1 MARPCKFALNIG
13 LFIWY
18 NSNMKREENK
28 SRCPINFTME
38 IFGDTWSMLIVRD
51 MAALGKQTFGEFL
64 KSAERIG
71 PSVLADRL
79 AHLERKG
86 IISKKAS
93 ETDKRKMI
101 YSLTER
107 GLDVLPML
115 YEIAVF
121 GSRHSP
127 DPDAPD
133 AWFKS
138 LAFDKELVLRLWREA
153 IESGSSFFL
162 GPNSVVSKLG
172 L

>member
-1 MARPCKFALNIG
+1 
-13 LFIWY
+13 
-18 NSNMKREENK
+18 MKREENK
-28 SRCPINFTME
+28 SRCPINFTVE

-64 KSAERIG
+64 ESEERIG

-86 IISKKAS
+86 IIRKRPS
-93 ETDKRKMI
+93 ETDKRKII
-101 YSLTER
+101 YSLTEN
-107 GLDVLPML
+107 GLDVIPIL
-115 YEIAVF
+115 YEIAVY

-133 AWFKS
+133 VWFKS
-138 LAFDKELVLRLWREA
+138 LEFDKQIVVRLWREA
-153 IESGSSFFL
+153 IQAGSSFFL
-162 GPNSVVSKLG
+162 GPDSVVSKLG

>member
-1 MARPCKFALNIG
+1 MIIE
-13 LFIWY
+13 LFLWY
-18 NSNMKREENK
+18 NAVMKREENK

-79 AHLERKG
+79 VHLERKG
-86 IISKKAS
+86 IISKKTS
-93 ETDKRKMI
+93 ETDRRKVI
-101 YSLTER
+101 YSLTEK

-133 AWFKS
+133 AWFKP
-138 LAFDKELVLRLWREA
+138 LEFDRELVLRLWREA
-153 IESGSSFFL
+153 VASGSSFFH